1 MSEFMDVLKFW
12 GFGII
17 ITIIISFILA
27 FALGISSFIG
37 LMTNPAIGG
46 LLGLVSFVVIMYYAK
61 YNLMRM
67 GMFIGCETYR
77 SEYNHDGRYWKSR
90 GLNNRSEHYRGT
102 FDSF

>member
-17 ITIIISFILA
+17 ITIVIWFIGG

-37 LMTNPAIGG
+37 TITHKFIGG
-46 LLGLVSFVVIMYYAK
+46 LLGLISFVVIMYYAK

-67 GMFIGCETYR
+67 GMFIGCETYK

-90 GLNNRSEHYRGT
+90 N
-102 FDSF
+102 